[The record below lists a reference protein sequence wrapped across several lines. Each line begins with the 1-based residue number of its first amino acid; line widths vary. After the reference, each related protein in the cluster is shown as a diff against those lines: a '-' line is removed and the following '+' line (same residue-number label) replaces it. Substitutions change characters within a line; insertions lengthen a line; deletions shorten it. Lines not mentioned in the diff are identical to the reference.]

1 MFRLSLLLVGALVL
15 AGCATPTPAERAAR
29 AQAEMAQL
37 ITIYGPACDKL
48 GFQKDTDNWRDCVLR
63 LATREDV
70 RYSRRP
76 TSTTCFGNR
85 TFLDC
90 TTF

>member
-1 MFRLSLLLVGALVL
+1 MLRHSLLLVGALALV
-15 AGCATPTPAERAAR
+15 GCATATPAERAAR
-29 AQAEMAQL
+29 AQAEMQQL

-48 GFQKDTDNWRDCVLR
+48 GFQKDTDNWRDCVLQ
-63 LATREDV
+63 LATRDDV

-76 TSTTCFGNR
+76 TTTTCFGNR
-85 TFLDC
+85 AFLDC